1 MISERILDVFHNL
14 ELDEPLD
21 EKEILNADYVEDE
34 IFDSITFVMLIVALE
49 DEFGIEIEGENI
61 LIENLSSFNAIENLI
76 IDLLQEKSNEWEK
89 YWTST
94 DFSCRKR

>member
-76 IDLLQEKSNEWEK
+76 IDLLQEKSNE
-89 YWTST
+89 
-94 DFSCRKR
+94 